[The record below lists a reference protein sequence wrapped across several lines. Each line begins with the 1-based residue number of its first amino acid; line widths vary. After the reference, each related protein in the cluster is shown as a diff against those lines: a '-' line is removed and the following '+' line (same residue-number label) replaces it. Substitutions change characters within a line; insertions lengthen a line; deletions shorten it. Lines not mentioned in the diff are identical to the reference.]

1 MIDPYKLRG
10 KNFYHKISS
19 ERAKILEK
27 FKKFLTSS
35 KFPCYLCKSM
45 DKKLKFIEVSKKYK
59 LVKCRNCGLV
69 SPNIDV
75 LNTKNYTDIIYK
87 DYSKNYHSISKK
99 KNSKY
104 RERLL
109 EERFRYCIKQ
119 NFKKFKKIKILE
131 IGSGSGEFLKLLHK
145 RKINY
150 KGIEVDPRQL
160 EYARSINLNV
170 NNNSINDEKNNTYDL
185 ILMFDVLEHVV
196 DPQKFVRIANKKL
209 KKKGILISYMPNIN
223 SLSFKLMGG
232 KHNLVYPYEHLN
244 FFNKK
249 SINYL
254 AKKTN
259 FRVKKLETFGLDM
272 IDYFF
277 FREFNDK
284 ADYFSKILKE
294 INETQSY
301 IDAIGEGNH
310 YRLTL
315 IK

>member
-1 MIDPYKLRG
+1 
-10 KNFYHKISS
+10 
-19 ERAKILEK
+19 
-27 FKKFLTSS
+27 
-35 KFPCYLCKSM
+35 
-45 DKKLKFIEVSKKYK
+45 
-59 LVKCRNCGLV
+59 
-69 SPNIDV
+69 
-75 LNTKNYTDIIYK
+75 
-87 DYSKNYHSISKK
+87 
-99 KNSKY
+99 
-104 RERLL
+104 
-109 EERFRYCIKQ
+109 
-119 NFKKFKKIKILE
+119 
-131 IGSGSGEFLKLLHK
+131 
-145 RKINY
+145 
-150 KGIEVDPRQL
+150 
-160 EYARSINLNV
+160 
-170 NNNSINDEKNNTYDL
+170 
-185 ILMFDVLEHVV
+185 
-196 DPQKFVRIANKKL
+196 
-209 KKKGILISYMPNIN
+209 
-223 SLSFKLMGG
+223 MGG